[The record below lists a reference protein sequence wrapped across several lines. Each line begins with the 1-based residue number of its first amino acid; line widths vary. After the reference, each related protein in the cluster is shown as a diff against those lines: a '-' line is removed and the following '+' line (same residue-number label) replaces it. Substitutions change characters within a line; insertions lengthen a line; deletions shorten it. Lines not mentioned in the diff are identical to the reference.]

1 MDKLVLSED
10 DIRQLFHS
18 QAQPATELPARGP
31 FPVQKESPAFPQT
44 PGAIE
49 KRDSQSNEE
58 QATPPIPPSPF
69 HRVPSPTQSHKT
81 SPATTPSAAIYTP
94 AKIRYHSRPQRLV
107 RALAMFGVSFFM
119 SFGLLNGGTYG
130 SRLTYWW
137 EADILGQDPVTQE
150 ELQKITGGTPIP
162 IETSDTSPV
171 KVTTP
176 SPPSGTPRLPVTPV
190 TLPENR
196 LLIPKIGVDAPVVWN
211 ANPANILTDLQKG
224 VAHYQGTALP
234 NDRSGNVFVTGHSS
248 NYVWDR
254 GQYNRIFANLDKLVA
269 GDLVAVTTSGTEYV
283 YRVKDSVVVRPQQTD
298 VLAQTSAPILSLMT
312 CTPVGT
318 NLRRLVVRADLVR
331 VTPLVETNRSI
342 PLSFSLLG
350 DE

>member
-10 DIRQLFHS
+10 DIRQLFH
-18 QAQPATELPARGP
+18 PLPPPTPEPPARGP
-31 FPVQKESPAFPQT
+31 FPVQQESPQFPQT
-44 PGAIE
+44 PAAIE

-58 QATPPIPPSPF
+58 HVTPPIPPSPF
-69 HRVPSPTQSHKT
+69 HRDPSPTQSHKT

-94 AKIRYHSRPQRLV
+94 AKIRYHSRPQRLT

-130 SRLTYWW
+130 SRLAYWW
-137 EADILGQDPVTQE
+137 ETDILGQDPVSQE
-150 ELQKITGGTPIP
+150 ELQKITGGTSIP
-162 IETSDTSPV
+162 TDASEGTPMTPTSPS
-171 KVTTP
+171 
-176 SPPSGTPRLPVTPV
+176 SPPSAPRLPVAPV

-196 LLIPKIGVDAPVVWN
+196 LIIPKIGVDAPVIWN
-211 ANPANILTDLQKG
+211 ANPANILGDLQKG

-234 NDRSGNVFVTGHSS
+234 NDRSGNVFITGHSS

-269 GDLVAVTTSGTEYV
+269 GDVIAVTTGGTEYV
-283 YRVKDSVVVRPQQTD
+283 YRVKDSVVVRPQQTE
-298 VLAQTSAPILSLMT
+298 VLQQTPAPILSLMT

-318 NLRRLVVRADLVR
+318 NLRRLVVRADLVQ
-331 VTPLVETNRSI
+331 VIPLVETNRSI